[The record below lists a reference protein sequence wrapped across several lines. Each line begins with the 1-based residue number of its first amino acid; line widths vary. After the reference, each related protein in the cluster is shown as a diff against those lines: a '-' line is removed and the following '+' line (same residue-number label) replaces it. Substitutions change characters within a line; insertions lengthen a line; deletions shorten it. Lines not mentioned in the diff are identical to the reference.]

1 MAFRFCSI
9 SSGSSGNSYLVSTGN
24 TSVIVD
30 AGIPAYRVSEGLVR
44 ARVEPDDVA
53 AILITHEH
61 SDHVKGLQAVANRL
75 DGASVFASGGSW
87 EGLGF
92 SGGGA
97 ADGGDEGDGADN
109 GDDKSDGR
117 NREYSAG
124 RGRAP
129 IKIQESRREIFS
141 AGDSFTVGDIH
152 IVSVALDHDAAEPSG
167 YVLSAVPHGGSVAI
181 ITDTGIFTKDH
192 ASKTADADILVIE
205 ANHDMEML
213 LQGRYPA
220 HLKQRILSDHGHLS
234 NEASAAA
241 ILDIMALEK
250 KERCILL
257 AHLSAENNTPAKA
270 EQTVAAAL
278 AEEGF
283 YSGRDLYLKALMRD
297 RMSVVFE
304 I

>member
-1 MAFRFCSI
+1 
-9 SSGSSGNSYLVSTGN
+9 
-24 TSVIVD
+24 VIVD

-92 SGGGA
+92 AGGGA
-97 ADGGDEGDGADN
+97 
-109 GDDKSDGR
+109 GR
-117 NREYSAG
+117 SRVS
-124 RGRAP
+124 
-129 IKIQESRREIFS
+129 IKIQESRREIFN

-205 ANHDMEML
+205 ANHDVEML